1 MVGELFIEPLCSI
14 LCIDRRKNTTGFESS
29 WPGVKA
35 FLQERL
41 SAMSKYVEE
50 SKLGSPLDK
59 LSCAAVKEVAVC
71 VRRQMDEV
79 EFLRDD
85 TTVNGKILGEMLY
98 SPLTNSWCESRQANM
113 DRIVKF
119 SGGSTSLQT
128 LSNKEV
134 VSGNK

>member
-1 MVGELFIEPLCSI
+1 MP
-14 LCIDRRKNTTGFESS
+14 
-29 WPGVKA
+29 
-35 FLQERL
+35 RL
-41 SAMSKYVEE
+41 G
-50 SKLGSPLDK
+50 LT
-59 LSCAAVKEVAVC
+59 CAAVKEVDVC
-71 VRRQMDEV
+71 VR
-79 EFLRDD
+79 RDD
-85 TTVNGKILGEMLY
+85 TTVDGKILGRDAVP

>member
-1 MVGELFIEPLCSI
+1 
-14 LCIDRRKNTTGFESS
+14 
-29 WPGVKA
+29 
-35 FLQERL
+35 
-41 SAMSKYVEE
+41 
-50 SKLGSPLDK
+50 
-59 LSCAAVKEVAVC
+59 
-71 VRRQMDEV
+71 MDEV
-79 EFLRDD
+79 ESLRDD

-98 SPLTNSWCESRQANM
+98 SPRTNSWCESRQANM